1 MSKRRK
7 YLDNNPPT
15 SNKTREELIKELEY
29 RHSKKGQKELRKKL
43 QEERDN
49 KISEFGSI
57 DNPKSTG
64 LQYAWRRFTNS
75 KGSELLYAL
84 PGIGDVMFG
93 VDIADKAKQND
104 NLGVLG
110 DLGLYGLMTYAP
122 ELRNIPKQIKQNIKN
137 KRRLASTINEV
148 NSKRPDY
155 ERVYNEIRDWGRAN
169 SDRTQSEIRRHDI
182 REERYD
188 NTFNTILND
197 ERTKRAAIDDL
208 FNETLARHYRN
219 ERPNMTD
226 AEYIDAIRNARNR
239 YRQYIE
245 NPQQFEIP
253 QGEIPQR
260 DIQINTPSRNIQ
272 SNVGSYREDIADSY
286 FNYDDVI
293 TPEEEIFDLLPA
305 DVQDDIVNHQI
316 SFSEAA
322 SNYNPSTRRVHH
334 LDPQLDNI
342 PSIETYPYNKATET
356 VNGKTIH
363 YVGEL
368 SPKERAIAESQFNAR
383 TINTDN
389 GPIKIYDNNSLY
401 LKELSPKDKRG
412 AYYKDLTPT
421 EAQDKLNADFENIP
435 HGSQAALI
443 DHFSLSSDS
452 YPLFIKES
460 LKRQAKGE
468 GYLDMVTDAD
478 GNPIYQILNRMG
490 KTRKNGRQIDRLQ
503 LEKDFVDYAN
513 RRLDI
518 KIPQPVEYEGN
529 ILVPSLKFYKFK
541 LGGSLN
547 NRPSLKHGG
556 IYIKPSHRGRFTA
569 LKERT
574 GHSSSWFKE
583 NGTPAQKKMATF
595 ALNAAKWN
603 H

>member
-1 MSKRRK
+1 MSKRKR
-7 YLDNNPPT
+7 YLDDNPPT

-43 QEERDN
+43 QEERNN

-57 DNPKSTG
+57 DVPKSTG
-64 LQYAWRRFTNS
+64 LQYAWRRFTNR

-84 PGIGDVMFG
+84 PGVGEAMFG
-93 VDIADKAKQND
+93 VDIADKAKQGNIK
-104 NLGVLG
+104 GVLG
-110 DLGLYGLMTYAP
+110 DLALYGLMTYAP
-122 ELRNIPKQIKQNIKN
+122 ELRNVPKQIKQNIKN
-137 KRRLASTINEV
+137 RRRLASTINEV
-148 NSKRPDY
+148 DSNNPNY
-155 ERVYNEIRDWGRAN
+155 EGLYDEILDWQSANNDRTRNEIL
-169 SDRTQSEIRRHDI
+169 RHDI
-182 REERYD
+182 REVGYNNIA
-188 NTFNTILND
+188 NTVYND
-197 ERTKRAAIDDL
+197 QRTKQTAIDNLYNDY
-208 FNETLARHYRN
+208 LARRYN
-219 ERPNMTD
+219 DRPNMTD
-226 AEYIDAIRNARNR
+226 DEFINGIREARNR

-253 QGEIPQR
+253 QGEIPER
-260 DIQINTPSRNIQ
+260 DIQINTPTRNIQ
-272 SNVGSYREDIADSY
+272 SSDGSYREDIADSF

-293 TPEEEIFDLLPA
+293 E
-305 DVQDDIVNHQI
+305 VNEPI
-316 SFSEAA
+316 INTGTNVNNTS
-322 SNYNPSTRRVHH
+322 RRVHH
-334 LDPQLDNI
+334 LDSQLDNI

-368 SPKERAIAESQFNAR
+368 SPKERDIAESQFNAR
-383 TINTDN
+383 IINTAN
-389 GPIKIYDNNSLY
+389 GPIKIYDDNSVY
-401 LKELSPKDKRG
+401 LKRLSSRDKRN

-478 GNPIYQILNRMG
+478 GNPIYQILNDMG

-513 RRLDI
+513 RRMNI
-518 KIPQPVEYEGN
+518 QIPQPIEYEGN

-547 NRPSLKHGG
+547 NRPSLKRGG

-574 GHSSSWFKE
+574 GHSTTWFKE

-595 ALNAAKWN
+595 SLNAAKWK

>member
-1 MSKRRK
+1 MSKRRR
-7 YLDNNPPT
+7 YLDDNPPT

-43 QEERDN
+43 QEEQDN

-84 PGIGDVMFG
+84 PGVDDVMFG
-93 VDIADKAKQND
+93 VDIADKAKQGNIK
-104 NLGVLG
+104 GILG

-122 ELRNIPKQIKQNIKN
+122 ELRNVPKQIKQNIKN
-137 KRRLASTINEV
+137 KRRLASSINEV
-148 NSKRPDY
+148 DSKRPNY
-155 ERVYNEIRDWGRAN
+155 EGLYDEISDWQRAN
-169 SDRTQSEIRRHDI
+169 NDRTRNELLRHSVRERGYNDI
-182 REERYD
+182 E
-188 NTFNTILND
+188 NTIYND
-197 ERTKRAAIDDL
+197 ERTKQTAIDNL
-208 FNETLARHYRN
+208 FEDYLARRYRN

-226 AEYIDAIRNARNR
+226 DEFINGITEARNR

-253 QGEIPQR
+253 QGEIPER
-260 DIQINTPSRNIQ
+260 NISRNNTSRGIANE
-272 SNVGSYREDIADSY
+272 SSYREDIADSY
-286 FNYDDVI
+286 FNHDDI
-293 TPEEEIFDLLPA
+293 TTPEEEIFDLLPA
-305 DVQDDIVNHQI
+305 DIQDDIINNQI
-316 SFSEAA
+316 SFSEAV

-334 LDPQLDNI
+334 LDPQLNNI

-383 TINTDN
+383 TINTTN

-478 GNPIYQILNRMG
+478 GNPIYQILNTMG

-513 RRLDI
+513 RRLYI
-518 KIPQPVEYEGN
+518 QIPQPVEYEGD

-541 LGGSLN
+541 LGGSVN

-556 IYIKPSHRGRFTA
+556 IYIQPSHRGRFTA

-574 GHSSSWFKE
+574 GHSTTWFKE
-583 NGTPAQKKMATF
+583 HGTPAEKKMAIF
-595 ALNAAKWN
+595 ADNAKHWN

>member
-1 MSKRRK
+1 MTRKRK
-7 YLDNNPPT
+7 YLDDNLPT

-57 DNPKSTG
+57 DVPKSTG
-64 LQYAWRRFTNS
+64 LQQAWRRFTNS

-93 VDIADKAKQND
+93 VDIADKAKLGNIK
-104 NLGVLG
+104 GVLS

-122 ELRNIPKQIKQNIKN
+122 ELRNIPKQIKN
-137 KRRLASTINEV
+137 KRRLASAINEV
-148 NSKRPDY
+148 DNKRPNY

-169 SDRTQSEIRRHDI
+169 SDRAQSKIRRHDI
-182 REERYD
+182 REEGYD

-197 ERTKRAAIDDL
+197 QRTKRAAINNL
-208 FNETLARHYRN
+208 FDETLARHYRN

-226 AEYIDAIRNARNR
+226 DEYIDAIRNARNR

-253 QGEIPQR
+253 QGEIPER
-260 DIQINTPSRNIQ
+260 NISRNNTSRSIANE
-272 SNVGSYREDIADSY
+272 SSYREDIADSY

-293 TPEEEIFDLLPA
+293 ETNE
-305 DVQDDIVNHQI
+305 
-316 SFSEAA
+316 
-322 SNYNPSTRRVHH
+322 PSIGINNTSRRVHH
-334 LDPQLDNI
+334 LDSQLDNI

-383 TINTDN
+383 TINTAN

-401 LKELSPKDKRG
+401 LKELSPKDKRS

-460 LKRQAKGE
+460 LRRQAKGE
-468 GYLDMVTDAD
+468 GYLDMVTDAE
-478 GNPIYQILNRMG
+478 GNPIYQILNSMG

-513 RRLDI
+513 RRMNI
-518 KIPQPVEYEGN
+518 QIPQPIEYEGN

-541 LGGSLN
+541 LGGSIN
-547 NRPSLKHGG
+547 NRHSLKHGG
-556 IYIKPSHRGRFTA
+556 IYIKPSHRGRFTT
-569 LKERT
+569 LKERS
-574 GHSSSWFKE
+574 GHSTTWFKE